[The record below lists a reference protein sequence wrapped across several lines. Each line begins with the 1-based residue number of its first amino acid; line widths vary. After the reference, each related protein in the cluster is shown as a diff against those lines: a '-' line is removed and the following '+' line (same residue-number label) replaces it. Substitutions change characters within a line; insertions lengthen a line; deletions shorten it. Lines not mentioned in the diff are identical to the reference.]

1 MKYEAFGSSMILSKK
16 PCTIECLKE
25 LGTTAAE
32 LDDHSIIIQ
41 MKVLD
46 VDEKDFNC
54 DVSDEM
60 NINYKLCYQSFKYQ
74 LLLSNE
80 SEYAKLFPSSDA
92 CYPYFSEMESV
103 RMLSDI
109 INVSLIYII
118 YYIFICLIKYFF
130 PLFYLVYKIKLIKG
144 LQFLHEKRI
153 AHLDLKPENILIS
166 SEFRAKITDFGCSV
180 LFDGDENPGGFIS
193 HTPGSPAVKKK
204 N

>member
-1 MKYEAFGSSMILSKK
+1 
-16 PCTIECLKE
+16 
-25 LGTTAAE
+25 
-32 LDDHSIIIQ
+32 

-109 INVSLIYII
+109 IN
-118 YYIFICLIKYFF
+118 
-130 PLFYLVYKIKLIKG
+130 G